1 MIKKYFLVM
10 ALLLTPFI
18 QACAEASVPQFME
31 SYLWQNRVV
40 IIFTPAVNDLTYG
53 MQHAALSKDEM
64 QQKLEERD
72 IVRIDIIG
80 DERVTINGETK
91 PRLFSSPFRAY
102 YNVLT
107 QEYGFILIGKDGEEK
122 LRSSEF
128 VLPDTLLNL
137 IDSMPMWARE
147 MRESSVEYND

>member
-1 MIKKYFLVM
+1 MLKKWFLVM
-10 ALLLTPFI
+10 AALMMPFI
-18 QACAEASVPQFME
+18 HACAEASVPQFME

-40 IIFTPAVNDLTYG
+40 VIFTPTENDMTYG
-53 MQHAALSKDEM
+53 MQQAALTKEVM
-64 QQKLEERD
+64 QEELEERD

-91 PRLFSSPFRAY
+91 PRLFTAPFRTF
-102 YNVLT
+102 YNVPLN
-107 QEYGFILIGKDGEEK
+107 QYGFILIGKDGEEK

-128 VLPDTLLNL
+128 VLPDTLLSL
-137 IDSMPMWARE
+137 IDSMPMRARE